1 MEIQIEKMEA
11 FRLLGKVEKQFVK
24 NVRADEF
31 WKCCNQDGTLE
42 ELIDYSTSQN
52 KELIGLADGSSY
64 DGASYQYYIATPF
77 DGEEIP
83 EGYVIKTIPRSTW
96 LKVQSPDADGFI
108 DQEIWSKIYSEFFP
122 TTTYEPAE
130 YQLEVYPNGDMK
142 KESEVWIAVQ
152 KRGK

>member
-42 ELIDYSTSQN
+42 ELIDYYTSQN

-77 DGEEIP
+77 DGE
-83 EGYVIKTIPRSTW
+83 
-96 LKVQSPDADGFI
+96 
-108 DQEIWSKIYSEFFP
+108 
-122 TTTYEPAE
+122 
-130 YQLEVYPNGDMK
+130 
-142 KESEVWIAVQ
+142 
-152 KRGK
+152 

>member
-11 FRLLGKVEKQFVK
+11 VRLLGKVEKQFVK

-83 EGYVIKTIPRSTW
+83 EGYVMK
-96 LKVQSPDADGFI
+96 
-108 DQEIWSKIYSEFFP
+108 
-122 TTTYEPAE
+122 TYEPAE